1 MKISR
6 GRPEQITGQPEI
18 HIRRPYFWNLIR
30 WPSRPIVLD
39 ALDDQSL
46 LRDRLWS
53 LMMDRFEE
61 AVAQFGEGKLALR
74 PINLPLR
81 VFEPCQLPTSNIAI
95 CGL

>member
-1 MKISR
+1 
-6 GRPEQITGQPEI
+6 
-18 HIRRPYFWNLIR
+18 
-30 WPSRPIVLD
+30 VLD

-53 LMMDRFEE
+53 LMLDRFEE
-61 AVAQFGEGKLALR
+61 AVAEFGKGKLALR

-81 VFEPCQLPTSNIAI
+81 AFEPCQLPTSNIAI